1 MGIATQIE
9 LYRVLR
15 SQTAWSLLAADTGP
29 ETLAYLQT
37 LLFDSE
43 RSLPN
48 SVFIDRLHGLMNQ
61 SSTQSVDREAAA
73 AKVTLWRQQGYV
85 VRTLADRASEPSY
98 ELSVGAFE
106 AIRFVSS
113 QSVQRAS
120 PTESRLEILIHA
132 VKKLVDDTDTDITK
146 RIARL
151 KQDKKLIDQRI
162 QDLRDGRVNLVSES
176 EVKAQVYDI
185 LSRIEDLDGDFL
197 RVRNAFHALAEKI
210 QADVMNSEATRGK
223 VIEQFFAGYD
233 SIAESEAGRTFN
245 AFYRFL
251 SSELATREID
261 ELVQALCERPFWD
274 KLEQRT
280 RESIG
285 EVESNLSLR
294 ARETQAVMKRLATS
308 LRYFVQSREYQQNK
322 RLTELIERC
331 RKLSLKLS
339 REQDVS
345 ANTDIFSL
353 QQSFATVQSAGALSL
368 YDPLTAASGG
378 ALPQAEPP
386 RVDLAALAARLAA
399 AEINYAGLRANIES
413 VLREREFASIADV
426 LEVFPA
432 RQGLASI
439 IGYIHLAVAHA
450 ERSSANKSETL
461 VWENRFGEKMRGEV
475 PLFLFKR
482 GCLEVSAPSIKTHAG
497 TNAT

>member
-29 ETLAYLQT
+29 ETLAYLQA

-48 SVFIDRLHGLMNQ
+48 SVFIDRLHRLMNQ
-61 SSTQSVDREAAA
+61 TSSQSVEREAAA

-85 VRTLADRASEPSY
+85 VRSLSDNDSEPVY

-113 QSVQRAS
+113 QSVERTS
-120 PTESRLEILIHA
+120 PTESRLEILVHA
-132 VKKLVDDTDTDITK
+132 VKKLVDDTDTDVSK

-151 KQDKKLIDQRI
+151 RQDKKLIDQRI
-162 QDLRDGRVNLVSES
+162 QDLRDGRVNPVSES
-176 EVKAQVYDI
+176 EVKAEVYDI

-210 QADVMNSEATRGK
+210 QADVMNSDATRGK

-233 SIAESEAGRTFN
+233 SIAESEAGRTFS

-261 ELVQALCERPFWD
+261 ELVQALSERAFWD
-274 KLEQRT
+274 KLDERS

-285 EVESNLSLR
+285 QVEANLSLR

-308 LRYFVQSREYQQNK
+308 LRYFVQSREYQQNR
-322 RLTELIERC
+322 RLTEMIDGC
-331 RKLSLKLS
+331 RKLSLSLS
-339 REQDVS
+339 RMKAAS
-345 ANTDIFSL
+345 ALTDIFGL
-353 QQSFATVQSAGALSL
+353 QQSFATVQSAGALAL
-368 YDPLTAASGG
+368 YDPQTAAAGGVLTAS
-378 ALPQAEPP
+378 EPP
-386 RVDLAALAARLAA
+386 LVDLAALAERLAA
-399 AEINYAGLRANIES
+399 AEINYAGLKANIEA
-413 VLREREFASIADV
+413 LLEEREFVSIADV
-426 LEVFPA
+426 LQAYPA

-450 ERSSANKSETL
+450 ERSSSGRMETL
-461 VWENRFGEKMRGEV
+461 AWENRFGEKMRGKV
-475 PLFLFKR
+475 PLFLFRR
-482 GCLEVSAPSIKTHAG
+482 GCLAVSSPTIKAARTDAK
-497 TNAT
+497 

>member
-15 SQTAWSLLAADTGP
+15 AQTAWSLLAADTGP

-48 SVFIDRLHGLMNQ
+48 SVFVDRLQRLMNQ
-61 SSTQSVDREAAA
+61 TSAQTVDREAAA
-73 AKVTLWRQQGYV
+73 SKIIQWRQQGYV
-85 VRTLADRASEPSY
+85 VRTLSANDAEPLY

-113 QSVQRAS
+113 QSVDRTS

-132 VKKLVDDTDTDITK
+132 IKKLVDDTDADVSK

-151 KQDKKLIDQRI
+151 RQEKKAIDQRI
-162 QDLRDGRVNLVSES
+162 RDLRDGRVNPVSEI
-176 EVKAQVYDI
+176 ETEAQVYDI
-185 LSRIEDLDGDFL
+185 LAMIENLDGDFL
-197 RVRNAFHALAEKI
+197 RVRNAFYALAEKI
-210 QADVMNSEATRGK
+210 QSDVMDSEASRGK

-233 SIAESEAGRTFN
+233 SIAESDAGRTFN

-261 ELVQALCERPFWD
+261 ELVQELSERPFWD
-274 KLEQRT
+274 GLDERR

-285 EVESNLSLR
+285 EVEGNLSMR

-308 LRYFVQSREYQQNK
+308 LRYFVQSREYQQNR
-322 RLTELIERC
+322 RLTELIDKC
-331 RKLSLKLS
+331 RKLSLQIA
-339 REQDVS
+339 REGAAHAHTDVFE
-345 ANTDIFSL
+345 AV
-353 QQSFATVQSAGALSL
+353 QSFVSIQSVGALSL
-368 YDPLTAASGG
+368 FDPQSAATGG
-378 ALPQAEPP
+378 ALAAAQPAQ
-386 RVDLAALAARLAA
+386 VDLAALAERLAA
-399 AEINYAGLRANIES
+399 AEINYAALRANIRAALEG
-413 VLREREFASIADV
+413 REFVTIGDV
-426 LEVFPA
+426 LALFPA

-439 IGYIHLAVAHA
+439 VGYIHLAVAHA
-450 ERSSANKSETL
+450 ERSSAGRTETL
-461 VWENRFGEKMRGEV
+461 RWKNRLGEQVRGICPV
-475 PLFLFKR
+475 FLFRK
-482 GCLEVSAPSIKTHAG
+482 GCLEVSAPAIKTQKDSDK
-497 TNAT
+497 